1 MSSYKK
7 SLIFCTLLFIFSGCS
22 TKDINLEEK
31 ELKKSNFKKIETKY
45 FDLENQYIIF
55 ALEAEN
61 QRLFYDAKEA
71 YLKLF
76 EKTNNYEYFVK
87 YLSIA
92 TQLKEYAA
100 VKEKVLKYS
109 IKNIEEEETILRIY
123 TFSLFKLQEKEES
136 ILNAIKLVSL
146 YKNSVNYELLGSIYF
161 EDKQYIKAYESFNNA
176 FTLNDS
182 SNTLLT
188 LTNIQFYSL
197 SQKNEAIK
205 RLEDYIQI
213 NEYNF
218 NLSIQLLTFYEELK
232 AKDKIL
238 LFLKNMFYYYKQSD
252 NQLLLNKTKALFVKY
267 IVNDYVKVA
276 IDFWEQNG
284 EEDEILLNLYKI
296 TNQNQKAYILLNKL
310 YGNSNNLDYLAQQA
324 ILEFE
329 TASDKKLVLNSVVI
343 KLKRALEKL
352 DNHVYQNYLAY
363 ILIDFDMDVKKG
375 VYLVKKALEKESNN
389 IAYIDTLAWGEY
401 KLKNCKEA
409 YNQMKQVVDEV
420 GLEDLEIKLHWE
432 KIKEC
437 K

>member
-267 IVNDYVKVA
+267 IINDDVQVA
-276 IDFWEQNG
+276 IDFW
-284 EEDEILLNLYKI
+284 
-296 TNQNQKAYILLNKL
+296 
-310 YGNSNNLDYLAQQA
+310 
-324 ILEFE
+324 
-329 TASDKKLVLNSVVI
+329 
-343 KLKRALEKL
+343 
-352 DNHVYQNYLAY
+352 
-363 ILIDFDMDVKKG
+363 
-375 VYLVKKALEKESNN
+375 
-389 IAYIDTLAWGEY
+389 
-401 KLKNCKEA
+401 
-409 YNQMKQVVDEV
+409 
-420 GLEDLEIKLHWE
+420 
-432 KIKEC
+432 
-437 K
+437 

>member
-1 MSSYKK
+1 MN
-7 SLIFCTLLFIFSGCS
+7 LENEES
-22 TKDINLEEK
+22 TKKI
-31 ELKKSNFKKIETKY
+31 FKKVETKY

-76 EKTNNYEYFVK
+76 ENTNNYEYFTK

-92 TQLKEYAA
+92 IQLKEYST
-100 VKEKVLKYS
+100 VKEKASSYL
-109 IKNIEEEETILRIY
+109 IKNIKEEETILRLY
-123 TFSLFKLQEKEES
+123 TFALFKLQEKEES
-136 ILNAIKLVSL
+136 IINAQKLISL
-146 YKNSVNYELLGSIYF
+146 YKNSANYELLGSIYF
-161 EDKQYIKAYESFNNA
+161 EDKQYLKAYESFNNA
-176 FTLNDS
+176 FILNDS

-205 RLEDYIQI
+205 KLEDYIQS

-218 NLSIQLLTFYEELK
+218 NLSMQLITFYEDVK
-232 AKDKIL
+232 AKDRIVNL
-238 LFLKNMFYYYKQSD
+238 LKNMFSYYKKND

-267 IVNDYVKVA
+267 VISDDVKIA
-276 IDFWEQNG
+276 IDFWEQNS

-296 TNQNQKAYILLNKL
+296 TNQTQKAYILLSKL
-310 YGNSNNLDYLAQQA
+310 YNNSNNLDFLAQQA

-329 TASDKKLVLNSVVI
+329 TATNKQIVLNNVI
-343 KLKRALEKL
+343 VKLKRALEEL

-389 IAYIDTLAWGEY
+389 IAYIDTLAWGQY
-401 KLKNCKEA
+401 KLGNCKEA
-409 YNQMKQVVDEV
+409 YEQMKQVVDEV
-420 GLEDLEIKLHWE
+420 GLDDLEIRLHWE

-437 K
+437 KK